1 MTQFQGS
8 SLTTFLTHAAKTR
21 PQAEAILC
29 GSESL
34 TFQRLANVATKMA
47 DQLIAAGLAP
57 GDRLFLFASNSIEFC
72 VAFWACQFAGGVVV
86 PVHPDTKSDKLA
98 WMIDDSTPQLIVSDA
113 DRLDRAH
120 TASVAATHF
129 AKVIAV
135 RSDVC
140 DNVDDIEVA
149 EYDVRA
155 GGEDLAAIIYTSGST
170 SNPKGVMLS
179 HKNMVAAATSVSTYL
194 SYNDQDRVYC
204 AVPFTFDYGL
214 HQITMTARVGATLI
228 VGRDFSQPIMN
239 LNTIATTHAT
249 VVPLVPSMAALILPF
264 QGRFDLSAVRA
275 ITNTAAALGEK
286 LITDLQGFFASAEVF
301 SMYGLTECHRC
312 TYLEPSELSNRR
324 LSVGK
329 AIPFTEMWVLDESGA
344 RHDANATGELVIRG
358 ETVMQGYWKNEK
370 ATNSRLKRD
379 PVSGELV
386 LHTGDQVRLDAE
398 GFAYFVGRG
407 DDILKIRGI
416 KVAPVA
422 VENKLAAH
430 PDIAQVAVLATP
442 CPIAGARLTAFVETT
457 RKSTLTSEAL
467 LKWCQSRFENH
478 DRPSACHIMS
488 TLPKNQNGKIDR
500 LILGASLTAELET
513 VPA

>member
-1 MTQFQGS
+1 MTQFKGT
-8 SLTTFLTHAAKTR
+8 SLVHFLAQAAEVH
-21 PQAEAILC
+21 PQDEAILC
-29 GSESL
+29 GSDRL
-34 TFQRLANVATKMA
+34 TFQRLACAAVDMA
-47 DQLIAAGLAP
+47 DQFIAAGLAP
-57 GDRLFLFASNSIEFC
+57 GDRLFLFAANSIEFC
-72 VAFWACQFAGGVVV
+72 VAFWACQVAGGVVV

-98 WMIDDSTPQLIVSDA
+98 WMVDDSTPTLIISDK

-120 TASVAATHF
+120 TASVAATHMT
-129 AKVIAV
+129 KVIEV
-135 RSDVC
+135 RPDVT
-140 DNVDDIEVA
+140 VAIEDQVSRLSA
-149 EYDVRA
+149 PLA
-155 GGEDLAAIIYTSGST
+155 KGEDLAAIIYTSGST

-194 SYNDQDRVYC
+194 SYDADDRVYC

-228 VGRDFSQPIMN
+228 VGRDFGQPIMN

-249 VVPLVPSMAALILPF
+249 VVPLVPSMAALIMPF
-264 QGRFDLSAVRA
+264 KGRFDLSRVRA
-275 ITNTAAALGEK
+275 ITNTAAALGER
-286 LITDLQGFFASAEVF
+286 LIDDLQGFFPAAQVF

-312 TYLEPSELSNRR
+312 TYLEPDELAQRK

-329 AIPFTEMWVLDESGA
+329 AIPFTEMWVLDDTGM
-344 RHDANATGELVIRG
+344 RHDRGATGELVIRG

-370 ATNSRLKRD
+370 ATQARLKRD
-379 PVSGELV
+379 PISGDMV

-422 VENKLAAH
+422 VENKMAAH
-430 PDIAQVAVLATP
+430 PEIAQVAVLASP

-457 RKSTLTSEAL
+457 RKSTLTPDAL

-478 DRPSACHIMS
+478 DRPSACEILP

-500 LILGASLTAELET
+500 LVLAASIAPETET
-513 VPA
+513 VSA